1 MNSNNLNLLSISYLH
16 YTEAEFY
23 KRINEFIEQIEQIL
37 LQSNFYK
44 DYIKKLK
51 INFQKYNPYKSIKKI
66 IINKKSLN
74 SYLKKRITLSASI
87 NHILIDGIRVL
98 LI

>member
-1 MNSNNLNLLSISYLH
+1 MNSNNLNLLSIPYLH
-16 YTEAEFY
+16 YTETEFY
-23 KRINEFIEQIEQIL
+23 EKINEFIEQIEQIL

-51 INFQKYNPYKSIKKI
+51 INSQKYNPYKSIKKI

-74 SYLKKRITLSASI
+74 NYLKKRITLSASI